1 MELGDIYKDLELSEK
16 DTADVYINGL
26 KGDDVVVSK
35 ANEVKIASD
44 SGNKDKVGT
53 GSTVE
58 VFYDEDHNDVTI
70 CVIDNYVGTVSKTVE
85 AKGQRGPLCGYRQRE
100 RHLHRQLQQRV

>member
-1 MELGDIYKDLELSEK
+1 M
-16 DTADVYINGL
+16 
-26 KGDDVVVSK
+26 VSK

-85 AKGQRGPLCGYRQRE
+85 AKGC
-100 RHLHRQLQQRV
+100 RHHDPQGGQQDHRQEGHSG